1 MMVLFIGVFLFFF
14 TVACNAATTVASFS
28 DWYWLNNKTA
38 VDYNIISITLGPEDS
53 EGNVNMD
60 AKGSYCPDTW
70 TCSVRVYTNIVTGG
84 GNCGMPY
91 SPLHSIVLFN
101 DRKWHSFDEINTAIK
116 DKMPF
121 KGTINQTYPCKA
133 PVVWIEFWNGER
145 TMLASTKDGRLPPID
160 PLPPVNVFCRVDGLS
175 NSEINFGVVNQESK
189 TASITASLICDGDY
203 TSQATARLIFTDA
216 NRSGGNTI
224 ILSNPQNKQQ
234 LKVKL
239 FVDAPGASNKR
250 DVTVKVGYKGS
261 VELFASLDE
270 SELKKETSGDFT
282 GSAVIIFN
290 VI

>member
-1 MMVLFIGVFLFFF
+1 MVLFIGFFLFFF

-28 DWYWLNNKTA
+28 DWYWLNNRTA
-38 VDYNIISITLGPEDS
+38 VDYNVTSITLGPEDS
-53 EGNVNMD
+53 EGNENMD
-60 AKGSYCPDTW
+60 GKGSYCPDTW
-70 TCSVRVYTNIVTGG
+70 TCSVSIYTNITSGG
-84 GNCGMPY
+84 VCGAPF
-91 SPLHSIVLFN
+91 SPLSSIVFFN
-101 DRKWHSFDEINTAIK
+101 DSKWHSFDEINKAIK

-121 KGTINQTYPCKA
+121 KGTINKIYPCKD
-133 PVVWIEFWNGER
+133 PIVWIDFFNGYR
-145 TMLASTKDGRLPPID
+145 TRLASTKDGRLPPID

-175 NSEINFGVVNQESK
+175 NSEIDFGIVNQESK

-239 FVDAPGASNKR
+239 SVDAPGSSNKR

>member
-1 MMVLFIGVFLFFF
+1 MMVLFIGFFLFFF

-28 DWYWLNNKTA
+28 DWYWLNNRTA
-38 VDYNIISITLGPEDS
+38 VDYNVTSITLGPEDS
-53 EGNVNMD
+53 EGNENMD
-60 AKGSYCPDTW
+60 GKGSYCPDTW
-70 TCSVRVYTNIVTGG
+70 TCSVSIYTNITSGG
-84 GNCGMPY
+84 VCGAPF
-91 SPLHSIVLFN
+91 SPLSSIVLFN
-101 DRKWHSFDEINTAIK
+101 DSKWHSFDEINKAIK

-121 KGTINQTYPCKA
+121 KGTINKIYPCKD
-133 PVVWIEFWNGER
+133 PIVWIDFFNGYR
-145 TMLASTKDGRLPPID
+145 TRLASTKDGRLPPID

-175 NSEINFGVVNQESK
+175 NSEIDFGIVNQESK

-224 ILSNPQNKQQ
+224 ILTNPQNKQQ

-239 FVDAPGASNKR
+239 SVDAPGSSNKR

>member
-1 MMVLFIGVFLFFF
+1 MVLFIGFFLFFF

-28 DWYWLNNKTA
+28 DWYWLNNRTA
-38 VDYNIISITLGPEDS
+38 VDYNVTSITLGPEDS
-53 EGNVNMD
+53 EGNENMD
-60 AKGSYCPDTW
+60 GKGSYCPDTW
-70 TCSVRVYTNIVTGG
+70 TCSVSIYTNITSGG
-84 GNCGMPY
+84 VCGAPF
-91 SPLHSIVLFN
+91 SPLSSIVLFN
-101 DRKWHSFDEINTAIK
+101 DSKWHSFDEINKAIK

-121 KGTINQTYPCKA
+121 KGTINKIYPCKD
-133 PVVWIEFWNGER
+133 PIVWIDFFNGYR
-145 TMLASTKDGRLPPID
+145 TRLASTKDGRLPPID

-175 NSEINFGVVNQESK
+175 NSEIDFGIVNQESK

-224 ILSNPQNKQQ
+224 ILTNPQNKQQ

-239 FVDAPGASNKR
+239 SVDAPGSSNKR